1 MKKKDWKT
9 YYCKHSGCKRYRY
22 HKRLKLC
29 FKHYQK
35 LYLKNRDAF
44 KEGKAKSIKEAK
56 SYAVATHRQEF
67 KHDAKH
73 YRDLKRF
80 KTKYKYVS
88 ECILLVKWQQ
98 EYDEAD
104 EKKRKIIEARK
115 RYIIKSKY
123 NKLSPDL
130 LSNFDNSSDINCQ
143 VVKDYKDHIK
153 YLEAFD
159 WRTRT
164 VLKGR
169 NKMKYLSQMKKK
181 EEEEN
186 DEQI

>member
-9 YYCKHSGCKRYRY
+9 YYCMHSGCKKYRY

-29 FKHYQK
+29 FKHYQR

-44 KEGKAKSIKEAK
+44 KEAKAKSIEQVK
-56 SYAVATHRQEF
+56 SYTIETSGREF
-67 KHDAKH
+67 KHDPKH

-80 KTKYKYVS
+80 KIKYKHIA
-88 ECILLVKWQQ
+88 ECVLLVKWQQ

-104 EKKRKIIEARK
+104 EKKRKIIEARR
-115 RYIIKSKY
+115 RYIIKSQY
-123 NKLSPDL
+123 NRLSPDL
-130 LSNFDNSSDINCQ
+130 LGNFDNSSDINYQ
-143 VVKDYKDHIK
+143 VVKDYKEHIK
-153 YLEAFD
+153 YLEQFD

-164 VLKGR
+164 VLRGR

-181 EEEEN
+181 EEEE
-186 DEQI
+186 EES

>member
-1 MKKKDWKT
+1 MKRDWKT
-9 YYCKHSGCKRYRY
+9 FNCIKQNCKNKRYN
-22 HKRLKLC
+22 KKLKLC
-29 FKHYQK
+29 VIHYQR
-35 LYLKNRDAF
+35 NIR
-44 KEGKAKSIKEAK
+44 SIKKVKK
-56 SYAVATHRQEF
+56 SYTF
-67 KHDAKH
+67 KHDPKH
-73 YRDLKRF
+73 YRDLKKF
-80 KTKYKYVS
+80 KVKYKYIA
-88 ECILLVKWQQ
+88 ECFLLVKWQQ

-104 EKKRKIIEARK
+104 DKKQKIIEARK

-123 NKLSPDL
+123 SKLSPDL
-130 LSNFDNSSDINCQ
+130 LNNFDDSSDINCQ
-143 VVKDYKDHIK
+143 VVKDYKEHIK

-169 NKMKYLSQMKKK
+169 SRMKYLSQTKKK